1 MVVQVKVLKNADE
14 IKEAKAKNERYSKL
28 RQEQASKKAKD
39 RVSVPDDVE
48 VPEQNIE
55 LSDVLLDAKDVMR
68 ARVNEIGMIS
78 IIHLGQEMQIV
89 YTDEVWEQL
98 KVRFQ

>member
-14 IKEAKAKNERYSKL
+14 IKEAQSKNARFAQL
-28 RQEQASKKAKD
+28 RDAQISKKAKD
-39 RVSVPDDVE
+39 RVTVPEDVD
-48 VPEQNIE
+48 VPEQDIDF
-55 LSDVLLDAKDVMR
+55 SDILLDIQDITR
-68 ARVNEIGMIS
+68 ARINEIDMIS

-89 YTDEVWEQL
+89 NTPEVWEQL